1 MRPRRAMA
9 GFTVVELIIAV
20 AIVAILA
27 GLAVPMFSDAVAARR
42 VHAIAQSLAAT
53 LQTAQ
58 TEAIRRN
65 RAVEVAF
72 TTATP
77 TSANVVSATAV
88 SASSARGWISRVVNA
103 SGSTDFVGGQSLT
116 GDFSSITLT
125 QSIKSVA
132 YTPTARVLDMSAGSS
147 APVTLGSPVSIRVAT
162 AGSARKMC
170 VTVMNGGSV
179 RICDPS
185 VSYATGTAC
194 QAALADAPC

>member
-1 MRPRRAMA
+1 MRARRALA
-9 GFTVVELIIAV
+9 GFTVVELMIALAV
-20 AIVAILA
+20 VSILA

-42 VHAIAQSLAAT
+42 VQSVAQSLAAT

-65 RAVEVAF
+65 RAIEVAF

-77 TSANVVSATAV
+77 TAANAATATAV
-88 SASSARGWISRVVNA
+88 SASSARGWIARVVNA
-103 SGSTDFVGGQSLT
+103 SATTDFVAGQALT
-116 GDFSSITLT
+116 GDFSAITLT
-125 QSIKSVA
+125 QSIKSIA
-132 YTPTARVLDMSAGSS
+132 YTPMARVLDMSAGSS
-147 APVTLGSPVSIRVAT
+147 APVTLGSPVTIRVST